1 MRPPASR
8 SKMQCIVHHPCR
20 NLRTRRCS
28 KETLF
33 LGSSP
38 MNKRYACLMT
48 LGLLLFCSRTWAELV
63 VEITKGQADAIPIAI
78 VPFSSPEAAAASF
91 DVAQLVSDDL
101 ARSGRFKTTDRKDM
115 IEQPHTGAGIS
126 FDDWRRLSND
136 YMVVGQVQPLGQD
149 RYNITFEL
157 YNVLNHQRLLGYQI
171 SANKPGLRLASHQ
184 VADMVFEKILGI
196 RGAFATRIAYISVLG
211 SLPHK
216 DYRLIVADADGENPH
231 VVMQSNEPLMS
242 PSWSPDGQSLAYVSF
257 EDRLPSMYV
266 QFLKTGERERVSAR
280 AGVNQAPAWSPDG
293 KKLAL
298 TLSTRDGNLDIYVL
312 DLATQALTRITDDP
326 GIDPEPKWSK
336 DGQSLY
342 FTSDRAGGPQIY
354 RIGADG
360 GDKPRR
366 LTFQGSY
373 NARHRLSPDESQL
386 AFVTQEDG
394 GYRIA
399 TMDLRGR
406 GDVQVLTKG
415 HFDVSPS
422 FAPNGAEI
430 IYASRDRGRGVLA
443 LVSADGRVQER
454 LVSSEGELQE
464 PAWAPF

>member
-1 MRPPASR
+1 
-8 SKMQCIVHHPCR
+8 
-20 NLRTRRCS
+20 
-28 KETLF
+28 
-33 LGSSP
+33 
-38 MNKRYACLMT
+38 MNKLLCGLTVIAWLACSSLA
-48 LGLLLFCSRTWAELV
+48 RAELV

-78 VPFSSPEAAAASF
+78 VPFGAADPAPF
-91 DVAQLVSDDL
+91 DVAQVVNDDL
-101 ARSGRFKTTDRKDM
+101 ARSGRFRTTDRKDM
-115 IEQPHTGAGIS
+115 IETPHTGAAIS
-126 FDDWRRLSND
+126 FDDWRRLAND
-136 YMVVGQVQPLGQD
+136 YIVVGQLQPQGD
-149 RYNITFEL
+149 RFNITFEL
-157 YNVLNHQRLLGYQI
+157 FNLLTRERLLNYQI
-171 SANKPGLRLASHQ
+171 SANKPGLRLAGHQ
-184 VADMVFEKILGI
+184 VADMVFQKITGI

-211 SLPHK
+211 TLPRRS
-216 DYRLIVADADGENPH
+216 YRLIVADADGENPH
-231 VVMQSNEPLMS
+231 VVMESAEPLMS

-257 EDRLPSMYV
+257 ENRLPSVYV
-266 QFLKTGERERVSAR
+266 QQLRTGERRLVSAK

-298 TLSTRDGNLDIYVL
+298 TLSTRDGNLDIYIL
-312 DLATQALTRITDDP
+312 DVATQALTRITDDP
-326 GIDPEPKWSK
+326 GIDTEPQWSK

-354 RIGADG
+354 RIGIQS

-373 NARHRLSPDESQL
+373 NARPRVSPDESQL

-394 GYRIA
+394 DYRIA

-406 GDVQVLTKG
+406 NEVQVLTKG

-422 FAPNGAEI
+422 YAPNGAEI

>member
-1 MRPPASR
+1 
-8 SKMQCIVHHPCR
+8 
-20 NLRTRRCS
+20 
-28 KETLF
+28 
-33 LGSSP
+33 
-38 MNKRYACLMT
+38 MNKRLSCLVAM
-48 LGLLLFCSRTWAELV
+48 GCLLFCTRTWAELV

-78 VPFSSPEAAAASF
+78 VPFSSPDAAAASF
-91 DVAQLVSDDL
+91 DVAQLVNDDL

-115 IEQPHTGAGIS
+115 IELPHAGAAIS
-126 FDDWRRLSND
+126 FDDWRRLNND

-149 RYNITFEL
+149 RFNITFEL
-157 YNVLNHQRLLGYQI
+157 YNVLTRQRLLGFQI
-171 SANKPGLRLASHQ
+171 SANRPGLRLASHQ

-211 SLPHK
+211 SLPHRN
-216 DYRLIVADADGENPH
+216 YRLIVADADGENPH

-242 PSWSPDGQSLAYVSF
+242 PAWSPDGQNLAYVSF
-257 EDRLPSMYV
+257 EDRLPSVYV
-266 QFLKTGERERVSAR
+266 QLLKTGERRRVSAR

-312 DLATQALTRITDDP
+312 DLTTQALTRITDDP
-326 GIDPEPKWSK
+326 GIDTEPQWSK

-354 RIGADG
+354 RVGTQS
-360 GDKPRR
+360 GDKPQR

-373 NARHRLSPDESQL
+373 NARPRLSPDESQL

-394 GYRIA
+394 AYRIA
-399 TMDLRGR
+399 TMDLRGH

-422 FAPNGAEI
+422 YAPNGAVV

-464 PAWAPF
+464 PAWGPF

>member
-1 MRPPASR
+1 
-8 SKMQCIVHHPCR
+8 
-20 NLRTRRCS
+20 
-28 KETLF
+28 
-33 LGSSP
+33 
-38 MNKRYACLMT
+38 MNKRFSSLLAI
-48 LGLLLFCSRTWAELV
+48 GFLLFCSRTWAQLV
-63 VEITKGQADAIPIAI
+63 VEITKGQAEAIPIAI
-78 VPFSSPEAAAASF
+78 VPFGSPGAATAPF
-91 DVAQLVSDDL
+91 DVAQLVSSDL
-101 ARSGRFKTTDRKDM
+101 ARSGRFNTTDRKDM
-115 IEQPHTGAGIS
+115 VEQPHTGAAIS
-126 FDDWRRLSND
+126 FDDWRRLNND
-136 YMVVGQVQPLGQD
+136 YIVVGQVQPLGQD

-157 YNVLNHQRLLGYQI
+157 YNVLSRQRMLGYEI

-231 VVMQSNEPLMS
+231 VVMQSHEPLMS

-257 EDRLPSMYV
+257 EDRLPSVYV
-266 QFLKTGERERVSAR
+266 QLLKTGERQRVSAR
-280 AGVNQAPAWSPDG
+280 AGGNQAPAWSPDG

-312 DLATQALTRITDDP
+312 DMATQALTRITDDP
-326 GIDPEPKWSK
+326 GIDTEPQWSK

-354 RIGADG
+354 RIGIQS

-373 NARHRLSPDESQL
+373 NARPRLSPDESQL

-422 FAPNGAEI
+422 YAPNGAEI

>member
-1 MRPPASR
+1 
-8 SKMQCIVHHPCR
+8 
-20 NLRTRRCS
+20 
-28 KETLF
+28 
-33 LGSSP
+33 
-38 MNKRYACLMT
+38 MNKPLLCLALMALALVSPGT
-48 LGLLLFCSRTWAELV
+48 RASFV
-63 VEITKGQADAIPIAI
+63 VEVTRGQTEAIPIAI
-78 VPFSSPEAAAASF
+78 IPFSSTEAAAASF

-101 ARSGRFKTTDRKDM
+101 ARSGRFKPMDRRDM
-115 IEQPHTGAGIS
+115 IDQPHSGTAIA
-126 FDDWRRLSND
+126 FDDWRRLNND
-136 YMVVGQVQPLGQD
+136 YMLIGSLQADGAD
-149 RYNITFEL
+149 HFTITYEL
-157 YNVLNHQRLLGYQI
+157 YNVLTKQRLLGYQI
-171 SANKPGLRLASHQ
+171 SSNRAGLRSASHQ

-196 RGAFATRIAYISVLG
+196 RGAFSTRIAYISVLG
-211 SLPHK
+211 HLPS
-216 DYRLIVADADGENPH
+216 RTFQLIVADADGENPR

-242 PSWSPDGQSLAYVSF
+242 PAWSPDGSSLAYVSF
-257 EDRLPSMYV
+257 EDRLPSVFV
-266 QFLKTGERERVSAR
+266 QTLKTGERRRVSAH

-298 TLSTRDGNLDIYVL
+298 TLSTRDGNLDVYVM

-326 GIDPEPKWSK
+326 GIDTEPQWSK

-354 RIGADG
+354 KVGIHP

-373 NARHRLSPDESQL
+373 NARPRLSPDESQM

-394 GYRIA
+394 AYHIA

-422 FAPNGAEI
+422 FAPNGAVI
-430 IYASRDRGRGVLA
+430 LYASRDRGRGVLA

-454 LVSSEGELQE
+454 LVSSEAELQE

>member
-1 MRPPASR
+1 
-8 SKMQCIVHHPCR
+8 
-20 NLRTRRCS
+20 
-28 KETLF
+28 
-33 LGSSP
+33 
-38 MNKRYACLMT
+38 MNKRISGLVALGFLM
-48 LGLLLFCSRTWAELV
+48 FCPLSRAELV

-78 VPFSSPEAAAASF
+78 VPFSSPADAAATF

-101 ARSGRFKTTDRKDM
+101 GRSGRFRTTDRKDM

-126 FDDWRRLSND
+126 FDDWRRLNND
-136 YMVVGQVQPLGQD
+136 YMVVGQVQAVD
-149 RYNITFEL
+149 ADHYTITFEL
-157 YNVLNHQRLLGYQI
+157 YNVLTKQRLLGYQI
-171 SANKPGLRLASHQ
+171 NANKPGLRLASHQ

-211 SLPHK
+211 ALPHRN
-216 DYRLIVADADGENPH
+216 YRLIVADADGENPH

-242 PSWSPDGQSLAYVSF
+242 PAWSPDGQSLAYVSF
-257 EDRLPSMYV
+257 EDRLPSVYV
-266 QFLKTGERERVSAR
+266 QFLKTGERRRVSAR

-312 DLATQALTRITDDP
+312 DLTTQALTRITDDP
-326 GIDPEPKWSK
+326 GIDTEPQWSK

-354 RIGADG
+354 RIGTHS

-373 NARHRLSPDESQL
+373 NARPRLSPDESQL

>member
-1 MRPPASR
+1 MNNR
-8 SKMQCIVHHPCR
+8 
-20 NLRTRRCS
+20 
-28 KETLF
+28 F
-33 LGSSP
+33 LSLAAAG
-38 MNKRYACLMT
+38 CLM
-48 LGLLLFCSRTWAELV
+48 FCAPTWAQLV
-63 VEITKGQADAIPIAI
+63 VEITKGQAEAIPIAV
-78 VPFSSPEAAAASF
+78 VPFSPPDAAAQTF
-91 DVAQLVSDDL
+91 DVAQLVGADL

-115 IEQPHTGAGIS
+115 VEQPHTGPAIS

-136 YMVVGQVQPLGQD
+136 YIVVGQVLSSGQD
-149 RYNITFEL
+149 RFAITFEL
-157 YNVLNHQRLLGYQI
+157 YNVLTRQRLLGFQI
-171 SANKPGLRLASHQ
+171 TANKPGMRLASHQ

-196 RGAFATRIAYISVLG
+196 RGAFATHIAYISVLG
-211 SLPHK
+211 KLPHR

-231 VVMQSNEPLMS
+231 VVMQSGEPLMS
-242 PSWSPDGQSLAYVSF
+242 PAWSPDGQNLAYVSF
-257 EDRLPSMYV
+257 ENRLPSVYV
-266 QFLKTGERERVSAR
+266 QVLKTGERQRVSAR

-293 KKLAL
+293 RKLAL
-298 TLSTRDGNLDIYVL
+298 TLSTRDGNLDIYVM
-312 DLATQALTRITDDP
+312 DVATQALTRITDDP
-326 GIDPEPKWSK
+326 GIDTEPQWSK
-336 DGQSLY
+336 DGRSLY

-354 RIGADG
+354 RVGIES

-373 NARHRLSPDESQL
+373 NARPRLSPDESQL
-386 AFVTQEDG
+386 AFVTQEEG

>member
-1 MRPPASR
+1 MIKPLS
-8 SKMQCIVHHPCR
+8 
-20 NLRTRRCS
+20 
-28 KETLF
+28 
-33 LGSSP
+33 
-38 MNKRYACLMT
+38 CLAFIALAVT
-48 LGLLLFCSRTWAELV
+48 SLAARAAFV
-63 VEITKGQADAIPIAI
+63 VEVTRGQTEAIPIAV
-78 VPFSSPEAAAASF
+78 VPFSSAEAAAASF

-101 ARSGRFKTTDRKDM
+101 ARSGRFNSMDRKDM
-115 IEQPHTGAGIS
+115 IDQPHIGANIA
-126 FDDWRRLSND
+126 FDDWRRLNND
-136 YMVVGQVQPLGQD
+136 YIVVGSVQAAGAD
-149 RYNITFEL
+149 HFTITYEL
-157 YNVLNHQRLLGYQI
+157 YNVLTKQRLLGYQI
-171 SANKPGLRLASHQ
+171 TSNRPGLRLASHQ

-196 RGAFATRIAYISVLG
+196 RGAFSTRIAYISVMG
-211 SLPHK
+211 HLPSK
-216 DYRLIVADADGENPH
+216 TFQLIVADADGENPR

-242 PSWSPDGQSLAYVSF
+242 PAWSPDGQSLAYVSF
-257 EDRLPSMYV
+257 EERLPTVYV
-266 QFLKTGERERVSAR
+266 QTLKTGERHKVSAH

-298 TLSTRDGNLDIYVL
+298 TLSTRDGNLDVYVM

-326 GIDPEPKWSK
+326 GIDTEPQWSK

-354 RIGADG
+354 KVGVNP

-373 NARHRLSPDESQL
+373 NARPRLSPDESQL

-394 GYRIA
+394 AYRIA

-422 FAPNGAEI
+422 YAPNGAVI
-430 IYASRDRGRGVLA
+430 IYASRDNGRGVLA
-443 LVSADGRVQER
+443 LVSADGRVQQR
-454 LVSSEGELQE
+454 VVSSEGELQE
-464 PAWAPF
+464 PTWGPF